1 MQNTKARRDLSIF
14 VLVMISLAVST
25 AGAQTVRYIPKH
37 DELKYTFGGH
47 APVLSV
53 KPGTI
58 IESWTEDCYDGL
70 VKSPTDV
77 PSKII
82 PANHD
87 NPQTGPFF
95 IEGAEPGDVL
105 AVHILKLEPAIPYGI
120 SSSFPNFGALN
131 ATDYT
136 AMLHEALPE
145 KVWWYDIDKA
155 KGTVRFR
162 ALKGTQ
168 TADIPMR
175 PFLGCLGV
183 APARGEVRWTVTPE
197 AYGGNMDCPE
207 VCEGNTVYFPVNV
220 KGALLYLGDGHLVQ
234 GDGEII
240 GTAVEAALDVR
251 LKVDVIK
258 GRSIAWPRIESD
270 TEIMTMGSYR
280 PLEDAYRI
288 AHREMV
294 NWLVADYGFDMMDAY
309 QLLSQVGKAQVSQV
323 VDPNYTVL
331 ARFPKRFL
339 PAKSVLGETQDK
351 LINGKSKVE

>member
-1 MQNTKARRDLSIF
+1 MRNTASGKHLSI
-14 VLVMISLAVST
+14 LVPLMLSMVMST
-25 AGAQTVRYIPKH
+25 AMAQTVRYIPKH

-70 VKSPTDV
+70 VTSPTDI

-95 IEGAEPGDVL
+95 VEGAEPGDTL
-105 AVHILKLEPAIPYGI
+105 AVRILKLEPALPYGI
-120 SSSFPNFGALN
+120 SSSFPFFGALT

-145 KVWWYDIDKA
+145 KVWWYDVDKA
-155 KGTVRFR
+155 KGTVKFR

-207 VCEGNTVYFPVNV
+207 VCEGNTIYLPVNV
-220 KGALLYLGDGHLVQ
+220 KGALLYIGDGHLVQ

-240 GTAVEAALDVR
+240 STAVEAALNVR
-251 LKVDVIK
+251 IQVDVIK
-258 GRSIAWPRIESD
+258 GKTISWPRLESD

-288 AHREMV
+288 AHKAMV
-294 NWLVADYGFDMMDAY
+294 DWLVADYGFDMMDAY
-309 QLLSQVGKAQVSQV
+309 QLLSQVGKAQVSQA

-331 ARFPKRFL
+331 ARFPKKYL
-339 PAKSVLGETQDK
+339 PIKKAF
-351 LINGKSKVE
+351 

>member
-1 MQNTKARRDLSIF
+1 MRNTAPGKYLSI
-14 VLVMISLAVST
+14 LVPLMLSMVMST
-25 AGAQTVRYIPKH
+25 AVAQTVRYIPKH

-47 APVLSV
+47 APVMSV

-105 AVHILKLEPAIPYGI
+105 AVRILKLEPALPYGI
-120 SSSFPNFGALN
+120 SSSFPGFGALN
-131 ATDYT
+131 ATEYT

-145 KVWWYDIDKA
+145 KVWWYDVDKA

-162 ALKGTQ
+162 AAKGTQ

-183 APARGEVRWTVTPE
+183 APARGEVRWSVTPE

-258 GRSIAWPRIESD
+258 GRSISWPRIESD

-280 PLEDAYRI
+280 PLEDAFRI
-288 AHREMV
+288 AHKGMV
-294 NWLVADYGFDMMDAY
+294 DWLVADFGFDMMDAY
-309 QLLSQVGKAQVSQV
+309 QLLSQVGKAQVSQA

-331 ARFPKRFL
+331 ARFPKKYL
-339 PAKSVLGETQDK
+339 PA
-351 LINGKSKVE
+351 GKSS

>member
-1 MQNTKARRDLSIF
+1 MRNRPSGKSLPIF
-14 VLVMISLAVST
+14 VPLALLIVMST
-25 AGAQTVRYIPKH
+25 AMAQTVRYIPKH

-70 VKSPTDV
+70 VTKPTDI
-77 PSKII
+77 PSRII

-95 IEGAEPGDVL
+95 VEGAEPGDTL
-105 AVHILKLEPAIPYGI
+105 AVRILKLEPALAYGI
-120 SSSFPNFGALN
+120 SSSFPFFGALT
-131 ATDYT
+131 ATEYT

-145 KVWWYDIDKA
+145 KVWWYDVDKA
-155 KGTVRFR
+155 KGTVKFR

-207 VCEGNTVYFPVNV
+207 VCEGNTIYLPINV
-220 KGALLYLGDGHLVQ
+220 KGALLYIGDGHLVQ

-240 GTAVEAALDVR
+240 STAVEAALNVR
-251 LKVDVIK
+251 IQVDVIK
-258 GRSIAWPRIESD
+258 GKSISWPRIESD

-288 AHREMV
+288 AHKAMV
-294 NWLVADYGFDMMDAY
+294 DWLVADYGFDMMDAY
-309 QLLSQVGKAQVSQV
+309 QLLSQVGKAQVSQA

-331 ARFPKRFL
+331 ARFPKKYL
-339 PAKSVLGETQDK
+339 PKS
-351 LINGKSKVE
+351 

>member
-1 MQNTKARRDLSIF
+1 MRNTAPGKYLSI
-14 VLVMISLAVST
+14 LVPLMLSMVMST
-25 AGAQTVRYIPKH
+25 AVAQTVRYIPKH

-47 APVLSV
+47 APVMSV

-105 AVHILKLEPAIPYGI
+105 AVRILKLEPALPYGI
-120 SSSFPNFGALN
+120 SSSFPGFGALN
-131 ATDYT
+131 ATEYT

-145 KVWWYDIDKA
+145 KVWWYDVDKA

-162 ALKGTQ
+162 AAKGTQ

-183 APARGEVRWTVTPE
+183 APARGEVRWSVTPE

-258 GRSIAWPRIESD
+258 GRSISWPRIESD
-270 TEIMTMGSYR
+270 TEIMTIGSYR
-280 PLEDAYRI
+280 PLEDAFRI
-288 AHREMV
+288 AHKGMV
-294 NWLVADYGFDMMDAY
+294 DWLVADFGFDMMDAY
-309 QLLSQVGKAQVSQV
+309 QLLSQVGKAQVSQA

-331 ARFPKRFL
+331 ARFPKKYL
-339 PAKSVLGETQDK
+339 PA
-351 LINGKSKVE
+351 GKSS

>member
-1 MQNTKARRDLSIF
+1 MRNTAPGKYLSI
-14 VLVMISLAVST
+14 LVPLMLSMVMST
-25 AGAQTVRYIPKH
+25 AVAQTVRYIPKH

-47 APVLSV
+47 APVMSV

-105 AVHILKLEPAIPYGI
+105 AVRILKLEPALPYGI
-120 SSSFPNFGALN
+120 SSSFPGFGALN
-131 ATDYT
+131 ATEYT

-145 KVWWYDIDKA
+145 KVWWYDVDKA

-162 ALKGTQ
+162 AAKGTQ

-183 APARGEVRWTVTPE
+183 APARGEVRWSVTPE

-258 GRSIAWPRIESD
+258 GRSISWPRIESD

-280 PLEDAYRI
+280 PLEDAFRI
-288 AHREMV
+288 AHKGMV
-294 NWLVADYGFDMMDAY
+294 DWLVADFGFDMLDAY
-309 QLLSQVGKAQVSQV
+309 QLLSQVGKAQVSQA

-331 ARFPKRFL
+331 ARFPKKYL
-339 PAKSVLGETQDK
+339 PA
-351 LINGKSKVE
+351 GKSS

>member
-1 MQNTKARRDLSIF
+1 MRNTASGKNLSIF
-14 VLVMISLAVST
+14 IPLTLLIVMST
-25 AGAQTVRYIPKH
+25 AMAQTVRYIPKH

-47 APVLSV
+47 VPVLSV

-70 VKSPTDV
+70 VTSPTDI

-95 IEGAEPGDVL
+95 VEGAEPGDTL
-105 AVHILKLEPAIPYGI
+105 AVRILKLEPALPYGI
-120 SSSFPNFGALN
+120 SSSFPFFGALT

-145 KVWWYDIDKA
+145 RVWWYDVDKA
-155 KGTVRFR
+155 RGTVKFR

-207 VCEGNTVYFPVNV
+207 VCEGNTIYLPVNV
-220 KGALLYLGDGHLVQ
+220 KGALLYIGDGHLVQ

-240 GTAVEAALDVR
+240 STAVEAALNVR
-251 LKVDVIK
+251 IQVDIIK
-258 GRSIAWPRIESD
+258 GKTIFWPRIESE

-288 AHREMV
+288 AHKAMV
-294 NWLVADYGFDMMDAY
+294 DWLVADYGFDMMDAY
-309 QLLSQVGKAQVSQV
+309 QLLSQVGKAQVSQA

-331 ARFPKRFL
+331 ARFPKKYL
-339 PAKSVLGETQDK
+339 PKS
-351 LINGKSKVE
+351 

>member
-1 MQNTKARRDLSIF
+1 MRDSRARQGFLIFALILTASIP
-14 VLVMISLAVST
+14 AAT
-25 AGAQTVRYIPKH
+25 ASEPVRYIPKH

-47 APVLSV
+47 APVMSV
-53 KPGTI
+53 KPGTV

-70 VKSPTDV
+70 VTSPTDI

-105 AVHILKLEPAIPYGI
+105 AVRILKLEPALPYGI
-120 SSSFPNFGALN
+120 SSSFPFFGALT
-131 ATDYT
+131 ATEYT

-145 KVWWYDIDKA
+145 RVWWYDVDKA
-155 KGTVRFR
+155 KGTVKFR
-162 ALKGTQ
+162 ALNGKQ
-168 TADIPMR
+168 SADIPMR

-183 APARGEVRWTVTPE
+183 APARGEVRWSVTPE

-207 VCEGNTVYFPVNV
+207 VCEGNTVYLPVNV
-220 KGALLYLGDGHLVQ
+220 KGGLLYFGDGHLVQ

-240 GTAVEAALDVR
+240 STAVEAALNVR
-251 LKVDVIK
+251 VQVDIIK
-258 GRSIAWPRIESD
+258 GKALSWPRIESA
-270 TEIMTMGSYR
+270 TEIMTMGCYR

-288 AHREMV
+288 AHKAMV
-294 NWLVADYGFDMMDAY
+294 DWLVADFGFDMMDAY
-309 QLLSQVGKAQVSQV
+309 QLLSQVGKAQVSQA

-339 PAKSVLGETQDK
+339 PE
-351 LINGKSKVE
+351 N

>member
-1 MQNTKARRDLSIF
+1 MRNTTSGKDLPILVALMVSI
-14 VLVMISLAVST
+14 VVSA

-47 APVLSV
+47 APVMSV
-53 KPGTI
+53 ASGTV

-70 VKSPTDV
+70 VKSPTDI

-105 AVHILKLEPAIPYGI
+105 AVRILKLEPALPYGI
-120 SSSFPNFGALN
+120 SSSFPFFGALT
-131 ATDYT
+131 ATEYT

-145 KVWWYDIDKA
+145 RVWWYDVDKA

-162 ALKGTQ
+162 ALNGKQ
-168 TADIPMR
+168 TVDIPMR

-207 VCEGNTVYFPVNV
+207 VCEGNTVYLPVNV
-220 KGALLYLGDGHLVQ
+220 KGGLLYFGDGHLVQ

-240 GTAVEAALDVR
+240 STAVEAAMNVR
-251 LKVDVIK
+251 LQVDVIK
-258 GRSIAWPRIESD
+258 GKDHLLA
-270 TEIMTMGSYR
+270 
-280 PLEDAYRI
+280 
-288 AHREMV
+288 AHRERNGDHDHGV
-294 NWLVADYGFDMMDAY
+294 LPAPRRR
-309 QLLSQVGKAQVSQV
+309 LSHRPQSDGR
-323 VDPNYTVL
+323 L
-331 ARFPKRFL
+331 ARRGLRLRYDGRLSAVVPGREGAGL
-339 PAKSVLGETQDK
+339 PGRRSQLHGPGPVPEEVPPQELRRTVPYPA
-351 LINGKSKVE
+351 

>member
-1 MQNTKARRDLSIF
+1 MRDTQARRDLSIF
-14 VLVMISLAVST
+14 VLVMMALVVST

-47 APVLSV
+47 APVMSI
-53 KPGTI
+53 KSGTI
-58 IESWTEDCYDGL
+58 IETWTEDCYDGL

-77 PSKII
+77 PSKLI

-95 IEGAEPGDVL
+95 VEGAEPGDIL
-105 AVHILKLEPAIPYGI
+105 AISILKLEPALPYGI
-120 SSSFPNFGALN
+120 SSSFPGFGALN
-131 ATDYT
+131 ATEYT

-145 KVWWYDIDKA
+145 KVWWFDVDKA

-162 ALKGTQ
+162 SLKGTQ

-183 APARGEVRWTVTPE
+183 APARGEVRWSVTPE

-220 KGALLYLGDGHLVQ
+220 RGALLYLGDGHLVQ

-251 LKVDVIK
+251 LKVDLIK

-288 AHREMV
+288 AHKGMV
-294 NWLVADYGFDMMDAY
+294 DWLVADYGFDMMDAY
-309 QLLSQVGKAQVSQV
+309 QLLSQVGKAQVSQA

-331 ARFPKRFL
+331 ARFPKKYL
-339 PAKSVLGETQDK
+339 PS
-351 LINGKSKVE
+351 GKT

>member
-1 MQNTKARRDLSIF
+1 MRNTTSGKNPSILVPLMLSI
-14 VLVMISLAVST
+14 VMST
-25 AGAQTVRYIPKH
+25 AMAQTVRYIPKH

-53 KPGTI
+53 KPGTV

-70 VKSPTDV
+70 VTSPTDI

-95 IEGAEPGDVL
+95 VEGAEPGDILV
-105 AVHILKLEPAIPYGI
+105 VRILKLEPALPYGI
-120 SSSFPNFGALN
+120 SSSFPFFGALT
-131 ATDYT
+131 ATEYT

-145 KVWWYDIDKA
+145 RVWWYDVDKA
-155 KGTVRFR
+155 RGTVRFR
-162 ALKGTQ
+162 ALKGKQ

-183 APARGEVRWTVTPE
+183 APARDEVRWTVTPE

-207 VCEGNTVYFPVNV
+207 VCEGNTVYLPVNV
-220 KGALLYLGDGHLVQ
+220 KGGLLYFGDGHLVQ

-240 GTAVEAALDVR
+240 STAVEAAMNVR
-251 LKVDVIK
+251 LQVDVIK
-258 GRSIAWPRIESD
+258 GRPISWPRIESE
-270 TEIMTMGSYR
+270 TEIMAMGCYR
-280 PLEDAYRI
+280 PLEDAFRI
-288 AHREMV
+288 AHKAMV
-294 NWLVADYGFDMMDAY
+294 DWLVADYGFDMMDAY
-309 QLLSQVGKAQVSQV
+309 QLLSQVGKAQVSQA

-331 ARFPKRFL
+331 ARFPKKYL
-339 PAKSVLGETQDK
+339 PKE
-351 LINGKSKVE
+351 

>member
-1 MQNTKARRDLSIF
+1 MRNTTSGKRLSI
-14 VLVMISLAVST
+14 LVPLTLLIVMST
-25 AGAQTVRYIPKH
+25 AMAQTVRYIPKH

-70 VKSPTDV
+70 VTSPTDI

-95 IEGAEPGDVL
+95 VEGAEPGDVL
-105 AVHILKLEPAIPYGI
+105 AVRILKLEPALPYGI
-120 SSSFPNFGALN
+120 SSSFPFFGALT

-145 KVWWYDIDKA
+145 RVWWYDVDKA
-155 KGTVRFR
+155 KGTVKFR

-207 VCEGNTVYFPVNV
+207 VCEGNTIYLPVNV
-220 KGALLYLGDGHLVQ
+220 KGALLYIGDGHLVQ

-240 GTAVEAALDVR
+240 STAVEAALNVR
-251 LKVDVIK
+251 IQVDVIK
-258 GRSIAWPRIESD
+258 GKTISWPRIESD

-288 AHREMV
+288 AHKAMV
-294 NWLVADYGFDMMDAY
+294 DWLVADYAFDMMDAY
-309 QLLSQVGKAQVSQV
+309 QLLSQVGKAQVSQA

-331 ARFPKRFL
+331 ARFPKKFL
-339 PAKSVLGETQDK
+339 PKG
-351 LINGKSKVE
+351 